1 MGCCQPDINVFHV
14 SVYRA
19 PSAVSCM
26 QLLLYV
32 YRKLLGLPSGDSLS
46 ASIEEIRLWFSFISS
61 IEIFRQSNKERV
73 DKNLELEHNPTQSRC
88 FVRMGPFDKESR
100 V

>member
-26 QLLLYV
+26 QLFLYV

-61 IEIFRQSNKERV
+61 IEIFRVQQR
-73 DKNLELEHNPTQSRC
+73 KNGQKS
-88 FVRMGPFDKESR
+88 
-100 V
+100 